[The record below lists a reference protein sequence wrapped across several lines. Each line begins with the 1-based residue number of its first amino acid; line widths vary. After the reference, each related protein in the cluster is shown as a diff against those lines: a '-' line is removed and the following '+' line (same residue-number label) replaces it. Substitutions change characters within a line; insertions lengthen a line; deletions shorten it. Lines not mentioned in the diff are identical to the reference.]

1 MISEN
6 LTLQL
11 SVQGQQQVN
20 AAMRSVGQANAH
32 AANQASK
39 SAETASQ
46 AWARASGAIAGDV
59 MALAGN
65 FGHVAAASM
74 PAVNGIASFARG
86 VAGATTA
93 AIDMGKAAVGLTAKI
108 LDVAAAG
115 EKGNQI
121 AANFEGGE
129 AAMERLREAT
139 AGLAADQEIQ
149 KAASTARAFGLEI
162 GNTADLMKIATVQ
175 SMALGRDGTES
186 VMRIINGAVRGSNN
200 LLEELGLKIPPTK
213 KIYEDFAASA
223 GKAVDDLTESEKR
236 NAVAARLIADNQ
248 AALNKEIDGSG
259 TAVQRSGVEW
269 DNFVSTMQGF
279 LAETLSTSGV
289 LDVLSGVMAGVSEIF
304 AQNKDVIGELITNG
318 MSVLIQSIENAIVIV
333 APLLPLMGQIAQLMS
348 ILAPVTGAF
357 AAALGGVMQITASLI
372 SIALTPLAV
381 ALEAVLSA
389 AATAADALGAS
400 GMASSFR
407 KASEGF
413 AKYLEGTEK
422 ANEATKEGAKVTKEI
437 AKAIEDAGIA
447 ADGTAPK
454 IGDLKQAMEKLTEEQ
469 QAALTTLAEGTD
481 IGRAEVQVDKLGL
494 SFNRSRANLDRFE
507 SEFGDLLD
515 MARSSD
521 PAFEAAYTAQE
532 ILARAM
538 ERSGGDVKVAEAAL
552 KQYTATLRESFDV
565 AGTGVG
571 GLVRHKDEAD
581 EVLRFLQAIES
592 ATFNILNPPQKKDG
606 KDNSDARR
614 ELIYEAKLIGLTE
627 TQRAI
632 EEINRD
638 LAENLK
644 VAGRNAEAIEASHA
658 IAAAKIRDVGL
669 DVYAEAGE
677 AVGGIFVRSF
687 DNVVER
693 WTPKESMFREAFA
706 LANARAN
713 LAAHMF
719 AEAFIN
725 VDDIEAQ
732 RIHVANMAAGMAP
745 LNEAM
750 AATRTEVDSLMS
762 AFSGEDAD
770 PGMAWILTVTSAVE
784 EMSMSVTDNFGGITN
799 AFISMREAMNMEDA
813 GDAARAGFDAFGA
826 AAQGSIAI
834 GKTAASALIKDKKKL
849 AATMGAFEV
858 AEAFA
863 SAARLDFLGAAAH
876 TLASIKYFAIA
887 GGGAGAPTASKSTKD
902 RQAEQRTQLTSRD
915 SLLDRRAVGPQQINQ
930 YFFSSLDGRPSGE
943 IVADAL
949 NASARRR
956 SNVKVSGAVIS
967 PNNVLSGV

>member
-20 AAMRSVGQANAH
+20 AAMRSVGQANAQ
-32 AANQASK
+32 AASQASK

-46 AWARASGAIAGDV
+46 AWARASGAISGDV
-59 MALAGN
+59 MALAGS
-65 FGHVAAASM
+65 FGEVAAASM
-74 PAVNGIASFARG
+74 PAVNGITSFARG

-93 AIDMGKAAVGLTAKI
+93 AIAMGAAAAGLTAKI

-129 AAMERLREAT
+129 EAMTRLRDAT
-139 AGLAADQEIQ
+139 AGLAADQDLQ
-149 KAASTARAFGLEI
+149 TAANSARAFGLEI

-175 SMALGRDGTES
+175 SIKLGREGSES

-200 LLEELGLKIPPTK
+200 LLEELGVKIPPTK
-213 KIYEDFAASA
+213 KIYEDFAEAA
-223 GKAVDDLTESEKR
+223 GKSVDQLTEAEKR
-236 NAVAARLIADNQ
+236 NAVAAKIIADNQ
-248 AALNKEIDGSG
+248 AALNQEVDKGGS
-259 TAVQRSGVEW
+259 AVARSGVQW
-269 DNFVSTMQGF
+269 DNFVSTMEGF
-279 LAETLSTSGV
+279 LAETLSASGAM
-289 LDVLSGVMAGVSEIF
+289 DVLSMVMEQVSVIF
-304 AQNKDVIGELITNG
+304 SENKDVIGDLIESG
-318 MSVLIQSIENAIVIV
+318 MSVLVQVMENALVVIGPIM
-333 APLLPLMGQIAQLMS
+333 PLAAQIAQLFAA
-348 ILAPVTGAF
+348 LAPITA
-357 AAALGGVMQITASLI
+357 AWSAALGGVLQIAINLI
-372 SIALTPLAV
+372 NIALVPLAV
-381 ALEAVLSA
+381 ALEGVLGA
-389 AATAADALGAS
+389 AADAADALGAT
-400 GMASSFR
+400 GMATSLR

-413 AKYLEGTEK
+413 AKYLESTDKSIESS
-422 ANEATKEGAKVTKEI
+422 KVSAETNKQV
-437 AKAIEDAGIA
+437 AKAIEAAGDA
-447 ADGTAPK
+447 ADGSAPK
-454 IGDLKQAMEKLTEEQ
+454 IGNLKDAMDKLSDEQ
-469 QAALTTLAEGTD
+469 KAALTSLAEGTD
-481 IGRAEVQVDKLGL
+481 IGRAEQQVDKLGL
-494 SFNRSRANLDRFE
+494 SFNRSKHNLGRFE
-507 SEFGDLLD
+507 EEFGDLLD
-515 MARSSD
+515 LARSSD
-521 PAFEAAYTAQE
+521 QDFEAAYTAQE

-538 ERSGGDVKVAEAAL
+538 ERSGGDTKVAQAAL
-552 KQYTATLRESFDV
+552 KQYVATLRESFEV

-571 GLVRHKDEAD
+571 GLLQNRGEAE
-581 EVLRFLQAIES
+581 EVLKFLQAIEN
-592 ATFNILNPPQKKDG
+592 AAFNIINPPKPPDG
-606 KDNSDARR
+606 KDNRDARR
-614 ELIYEAKLIGLTE
+614 ELIYQAKLVGLTE

-632 EEINRD
+632 EEINRE

-644 VAGRNAEAIEASHA
+644 IAGRNAQAIEASHT
-658 IAAAKIRDVGL
+658 IAAAKIREVGL

-677 AVGGIFVRSF
+677 AVGGIFVRAF
-687 DNVVER
+687 DGVLER

-713 LAAHMF
+713 LAAHLF

-725 VDDIEAQ
+725 VDSIEAQ
-732 RIHVANMAAGMAP
+732 RIHVANMAASMAP

-750 AATRTEVDSLMS
+750 AATRTEVDALMGS
-762 AFSGEDAD
+762 FSGENVD
-770 PGMAWILTVTSAVE
+770 PGMAWIINMTSAVE
-784 EMSMSVTDNFGGITN
+784 EMSMSVTDNFGGIAN
-799 AFISMREAMNMEDA
+799 AFISMREAMDMEDA

-834 GKTAASALIKDKKKL
+834 GKTAANALIKDKKKL

-915 SLLDRRAVGPQQINQ
+915 SLLDRRATGPQQINQ